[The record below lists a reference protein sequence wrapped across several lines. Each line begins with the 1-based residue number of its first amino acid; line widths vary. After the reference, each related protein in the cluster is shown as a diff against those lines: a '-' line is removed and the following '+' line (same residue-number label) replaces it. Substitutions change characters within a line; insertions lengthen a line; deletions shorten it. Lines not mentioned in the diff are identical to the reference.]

1 MRRTAAQLTVR
12 ASSGMHVGTPATVIG
27 LLASLDHDRL
37 SAFDRDEIGFAGLV
51 L

>member
-1 MRRTAAQLTVR
+1 MRRTAAQLTVQ

-27 LLASLDHDRL
+27 LLASWITTRL
-37 SAFDRDEIGFAGLV
+37 RAFDRDEIGFAGLV